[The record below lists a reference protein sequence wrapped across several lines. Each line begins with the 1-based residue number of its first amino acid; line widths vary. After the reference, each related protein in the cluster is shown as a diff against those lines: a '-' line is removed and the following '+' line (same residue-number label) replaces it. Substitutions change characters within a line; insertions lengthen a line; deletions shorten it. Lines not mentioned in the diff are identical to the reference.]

1 MINVLKMYQKLQKW
15 PLGNRI
21 FSAFVCIKAPY
32 FSSISPLV
40 SHLTSNEIIVNVRK
54 KHKVLNHLKTMHV
67 IAIANACEL
76 AVGVLMQTG
85 LPKELRWIP
94 KGMNISYLKKAETD
108 IKAIAK
114 VPDWSK
120 ITVGDNFVIAEVFDA
135 NMNKVVE
142 AQINMWVTLK
152 K

>member
-1 MINVLKMYQKLQKW
+1 MYQKLQKW